1 MTIPFSFSDMC
12 KTLGHPIPTPLSGD
26 GPPDRELM
34 LLMALW
40 DVSRDVRV
48 TVIFPDEPSARAANL
63 TIQRWFDALKSGG
76 DGSPKFG
83 GMGIKYVAGM
93 TLPSESGSVS
103 FPGLSMWTARQGVG
117 GIMYVSPDV
126 PGFGGGLPGPYR
138 FAHRVVQ
145 AEGAMDVVEPDGT
158 LLLRVDVGGV
168 EDVFRNHFV
177 RLLGE

>member
-1 MTIPFSFSDMC
+1 MC
-12 KTLGHPIPTPLSGD
+12 KILGYTIPTPLSGD

-48 TVIFPDEPSARAANL
+48 TVIFPDKSSADAANQVV
-63 TIQRWFDALKSGG
+63 QRWFDGLKNSSGG
-76 DGSPKFG
+76 STTKFG
-83 GMGIKYVAGM
+83 GMGIKYVAGV
-93 TLPSESGSVS
+93 TIPAESGPVS
-103 FPGLSMWTARQGVG
+103 FPGLIMWTARQGTEG
-117 GIMYVSPDV
+117 AMYVSPDV

-138 FAHRVVQ
+138 FAHRAVQ

-158 LLLRVDVGGV
+158 LLLRVPAEEVAG
-168 EDVFRNHFV
+168 VFRHHFV